1 MDEPLFE
8 DMSRGELLLADA
20 LAHLLDCYQEY
31 YIDEDGNVCRKELM
45 IGADGYS
52 EEQSSVGMAAEE
64 DATYE

>member
-31 YIDEDGNVCRKELM
+31 SIDEDGNVCRKELM
-45 IGADGYS
+45 IGTDGYY
-52 EEQSSVGMAAEE
+52 EE
-64 DATYE
+64 